1 MHKPKRSETGSIP
14 GSLRCAQKLLT
25 HHGGRPNRSR
35 YSNRSSRPPRALP
48 LRESSRLI
56 AHHRARERLLWTIRQ
71 EAVQRDHGFRKTC
84 PEPMRGAAAS
94 GRRHSRA
101 ARGVATFNQTPSSPE
116 QETATSPSTP
126 RRKQDKGAPSGG
138 REGCARGENGQEPVV
153 SWPFS
158 LDLASPSL
166 SPAGAPFPFLRW
178 GVDGSVAVPR
188 PGSEGSR
195 LHAAVLGT
203 GPLMR
208 NSADSR
214 VPAAYT
220 L

>member
-56 AHHRARERLLWTIRQ
+56 THHRARDRLLWTIRQ

-94 GRRHSRA
+94 GRRRSHA

-138 REGCARGENGQEPVV
+138 REGEARLRENGQETTG

-158 LDLASPSL
+158 PRAQPSL
-166 SPAGAPFPFLRW
+166 PPDGADEPNRAQPALPPGGADGQQSPVTTHSLQTNLESPNA
-178 GVDGSVAVPR
+178 
-188 PGSEGSR
+188 
-195 LHAAVLGT
+195 
-203 GPLMR
+203 
-208 NSADSR
+208 
-214 VPAAYT
+214 
-220 L
+220 

>member
-48 LRESSRLI
+48 RREPSRLI
-56 AHHRARERLLWTIRQ
+56 AHHRARDRLLWTIRQ

-126 RRKQDKGAPSGG
+126 RHRNGKGAPPGG
-138 REGCARGENGQEPVV
+138 REGEARLRENGQETTG

-158 LDLASPSL
+158 PRAQPALPPDGADGQQSPVTTHSL
-166 SPAGAPFPFLRW
+166 QINLESPNA
-178 GVDGSVAVPR
+178 
-188 PGSEGSR
+188 
-195 LHAAVLGT
+195 
-203 GPLMR
+203 
-208 NSADSR
+208 
-214 VPAAYT
+214 
-220 L
+220 